1 MGVKK
6 FTSKLVM
13 YFIGIVILQLTMISL
28 TVYYFVNRS
37 LAKIGITVGNK
48 DLLKEL
54 KGLAFSLT
62 ISSVLILIV
71 SIIII
76 LLVTKAISKILK
88 LITTSMNDFSK
99 GNLKMS
105 FHEKHLN
112 RNDEIGDICKAIENT
127 KTEVNN
133 MIGGVIN
140 LSNDTLEDSATLA
153 YVSEE
158 LSQSAENIYLSIN
171 EVANGTNKQSN
182 ELLHI
187 VSIVNKLGESIKET
201 EGNIKNIKIVSKG
214 IDKDS
219 EKSNTDMKNLIESIN
234 SFDKKFTAFIE
245 SIKNMNND
253 IETVRNISVLID
265 EIADQT
271 NLLALNAAIEAA
283 RVGEAGKG
291 FAVVAEEVKSLAE
304 TSKEASN
311 NIYNILNNIF
321 NSVKIISAETEEM
334 GKGLDNQKNVVES
347 TITSFNNIS
356 NSVKS
361 ISPKIK
367 DINNSFT
374 KIEEDKAIL
383 LETVQEVSALAE
395 EIAASAEEISAS
407 SEDLKKHTKLVA
419 SSSNNLANKTANMNE
434 LLDKFNI
441 YQE

>member
-88 LITTSMNDFSK
+88 LITTSMNDFSN

-334 GKGLDNQKNVVES
+334 GKGLDNQKMLLNQQLHLL
-347 TITSFNNIS
+347 IIYL
-356 NSVKS
+356 
-361 ISPKIK
+361 
-367 DINNSFT
+367 
-374 KIEEDKAIL
+374 IL
-383 LETVQEVSALAE
+383 LRVLV
-395 EIAASAEEISAS
+395 
-407 SEDLKKHTKLVA
+407 LK
-419 SSSNNLANKTANMNE
+419 
-434 LLDKFNI
+434 
-441 YQE
+441 